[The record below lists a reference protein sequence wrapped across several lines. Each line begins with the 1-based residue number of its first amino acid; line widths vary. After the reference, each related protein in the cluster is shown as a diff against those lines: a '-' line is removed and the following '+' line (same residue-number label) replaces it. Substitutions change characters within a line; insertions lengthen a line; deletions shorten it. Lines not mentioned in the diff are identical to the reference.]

1 MQAHNA
7 NDTFTG
13 SATFLHSSPKSVPIL
28 YNDPSFPSLKMPL
41 VMGIWEQQ
49 MMTWQWHQ
57 LNQIQITCTLLQTDS
72 HISTSPLNFF
82 AGQMRFLMLNQQHR
96 STGVTYLLTKQ

>member
-41 VMGIWEQQ
+41 VMGD
-49 MMTWQWHQ
+49 MGA
-57 LNQIQITCTLLQTDS
+57 TDDDVAVAS
-72 HISTSPLNFF
+72 AEPDSNHLHLAPD
-82 AGQMRFLMLNQQHR
+82 R
-96 STGVTYLLTKQ
+96 